1 MSSPEL
7 MDWLKRWHELKKEKD
22 GISIKLELLNG
33 EIEQLKEAVKTKLLE
48 QGVSK
53 LSFEDQTVFLKAS
66 AYNTILDND
75 KLIDWLDEQE
85 AGMVAPRKIDKPR
98 LKELLEQRLEQDLP
112 YPPDSLLELKP
123 KTEVVMRAGGSK
135 KSN

>member
-1 MSSPEL
+1 M
-7 MDWLKRWHELKKEKD
+7 
-22 GISIKLELLNG
+22 
-33 EIEQLKEAVKTKLLE
+33 
-48 QGVSK
+48 
-53 LSFEDQTVFLKAS
+53 FLKAS

>member
-7 MDWLKRWHELKKEKD
+7 IQNLKRWHELKIEKD
-22 GISIKLELLNG
+22 KISIQLELLNG
-33 EIEQLKEAVKTKLLE
+33 EIEQLKEAVKKTLME

-75 KLIDWLDEQE
+75 GLIKWLDEM
-85 AGMVAPRKIDKPR
+85 GVGDVAIRKIDKPR
-98 LKELLEQRLEQDLP
+98 LKEMLEQRLEQDLS
-112 YPPDSLLELKP
+112 YPPDSMLELKP

-135 KSN
+135 KVN

>member
-1 MSSPEL
+1 MNDSDL
-7 MDWLKRWHELKKEKD
+7 MQNLKRWHELKKEKD
-22 GISIKLELLNG
+22 DLTIKLELLNG
-33 EIEQLKEAVKTKLLE
+33 EIDQLKEAVKVCLVE

-75 KLIDWLDEQE
+75 GLIKWLDEM
-85 AGMVAPRKIDKPR
+85 GVGDVAIRKIDKPR
-98 LKELLEQRLEQDLP
+98 LKEMLEQRLEQDLS
-112 YPPDSLLELKP
+112 YPPDSMLELKP

-135 KSN
+135 KTN

>member
-1 MSSPEL
+1 MSDNEL
-7 MDWLKRWHELKKEKD
+7 MGWLKRWHELKKEKD
-22 GISIKLELLNG
+22 GITIALDGING

-66 AYNTILDND
+66 AYNTIVDTEG
-75 KLIDWLDEQE
+75 LIKWLDAE
-85 AGMVAPRKIDKPR
+85 GVGDVAIRKIDKPR
-98 LKELLEQRLEQDLP
+98 LKEVLEQRFEKDQP
-112 YPPDSLLELKP
+112 SPPAELLELKP

-135 KSN
+135 K